1 MKRCLSKRNHG
12 FTLVELL
19 VVIAIIGVLVGLL
32 LPAVQA
38 AREAARRMQCS
49 NNLKQLGLAIQNY
62 HSAYNQ
68 LPAAATHFQG
78 YNNNATYPQV
88 SGLMFLMPFMEM
100 GALHDA
106 FTQDAKNAAPN
117 SYLWDSPSLQAAG
130 PQAAFICPS
139 AANGD
144 STELNNISKSLYVFC
159 LGDAMWHNAKSDASE
174 NMAIARIDIRSM
186 WVSALATNMNANKRR
201 FRDIL
206 DGLSRTIAMSEVVG
220 APRDLALVRGD
231 VANFN
236 GMYDGTTASAA
247 PCLTVPMTP
256 DRLSYVTPADCWR
269 GLILGDGRA
278 INSRFTTT
286 LSPNSPSCAYA
297 GNNNSWGTF
306 SPTSHHQGGVQTL
319 LFDGAVRFV
328 TDSID
333 SGNLNSYQV
342 KSGKSPYGVWGAMGS
357 PQGQETESL
366 E

>member
-1 MKRCLSKRNHG
+1 MKRYPSKPTRG

-49 NNLKQLGLAIQNY
+49 NNMKQLGLAIHNY

-68 LPAAATHFQG
+68 IPAGATHFHG
-78 YNNNATYPQV
+78 YNNGGNFPQV
-88 SGLMFLMPFMEM
+88 SGIIFLMPYMEM
-100 GALHDA
+100 GTLHDA
-106 FTQDAKNAAPN
+106 FAQDAKRAAPN

-130 PQAAFICPS
+130 PQAPFICPS

-144 STELNNISKSLYVFC
+144 ATAINNVSKCLYVFSV
-159 LGDAMWHNAKSDASE
+159 GDAMWHNAYSDASE
-174 NMAIARIDIRSM
+174 GMAIAKIDSRSM
-186 WVSALATNMNANKRR
+186 WVSALSTNMNANKRR
-201 FRDIL
+201 FSDIL
-206 DGLSRTIAMSEVVG
+206 DGLSRTVAMSEVVG
-220 APRDLALVRGD
+220 APQPLALVRGD

-236 GMYDGTTASAA
+236 GMYDGTTAAPA
-247 PCLTVPMTP
+247 PCLTVPMSA
-256 DRLSYVTPADCWR
+256 DRISYVNPADCWR
-269 GLILGDGRA
+269 GLILGDGRT

-286 LSPNSPSCAYA
+286 LGPNSPSCAYA
-297 GNNNSWGTF
+297 GNNDSWGTF

-333 SGNLNSYQV
+333 TGNLNSYQV
-342 KSGKSPYGVWGAMGS
+342 TSGNSPYGVWGAMGS
-357 PQGQETESL
+357 PQGQETASL
-366 E
+366 D